1 MILHLLTDRKRLSP
15 GADEAVATAALLEQ
29 AGYAVAAGI
38 DVIQVRERDLEGR
51 RLAQLTACLVA
62 LTRGSRTRVVVNDR
76 LDIAL
81 AAGADGVH
89 LRGDS
94 LDAARLRPWVPAGF
108 LVGRSVHSPADAR
121 AAGPVDYL
129 IAGTVWTTS
138 SKPDGH
144 PLLGPEGLAEV
155 VAASEAPVLAIGGVH
170 PDLAGSVATAG
181 AAGVAAIGIWI
192 GGASGCRAVA
202 LHDSARAFR
211 KAFET
216 ATIGGHSC
224 PV

>member
-1 MILHLLTDRKRLSP
+1 MMLHLLTDRRRLSP
-15 GADEAVATAALLEQ
+15 GTDDAVATACLLEQ
-29 AGYAVAAGI
+29 AGYAVAAGL

-51 RLAQLTACLVA
+51 QLTQLTARLVA

-94 LDAARLRPWVPAGF
+94 FDAARLRPCVPVGF

-121 AAGPVDYL
+121 TAGPVDYL
-129 IAGTVWTTS
+129 IAGTVWATS
-138 SKPDGH
+138 SKADGH

-155 VAASEAPVLAIGGVH
+155 VAASAAPVLAIGGVQQ
-170 PDLAGSVATAG
+170 DRAGRVAIAG
-181 AAGVAAIGIWI
+181 AAGVAAIGIWM
-192 GGASGCRAVA
+192 GGGSGCRAIA
-202 LHDSARAFR
+202 LHDSARALR

-216 ATIGGHSC
+216 ANMRQNFF

>member
-1 MILHLLTDRKRLSP
+1 MMLHLVTDRRRLSP
-15 GADEAVATAALLEQ
+15 SADEAAATAALLEQ

-38 DVIQVRERDLEGR
+38 DVIQVREHDLEGR
-51 RLAQLTACLVA
+51 QLAQLTARLVA

-76 LDIAL
+76 LDVAL
-81 AAGADGVH
+81 ATGADGVH

-94 LDAARLRPWVPAGF
+94 FDAARLRPCVPPGF

-129 IAGTVWTTS
+129 IAGTVWATS

-144 PLLGPEGLAEV
+144 PLLGPEGLAAV
-155 VAASEAPVLAIGGVH
+155 VAASAAPVLAIGGVR
-170 PDLAGSVATAG
+170 PDRADRVVIAG
-181 AAGVAAIGIWI
+181 AVGVAAIGIWM
-192 GGASGCRAVA
+192 GGASGCRAIP
-202 LHDSARAFR
+202 LHDSVQAFR

-216 ATIGGHSC
+216 ANMTQHSS